1 MAGNFKLTQSVFLE
15 RVAALH
21 PTLNFSDSIY
31 VNAITDVVFQCP
43 EHGEQHI
50 KAGKL
55 LEGRGCPKCGRR
67 RSAEAGLVPWAKE
80 HSMSEEGRKKAAER
94 LAVARSMRTEED
106 FKKAGKKIAESQ
118 RQRWATD
125 EAGKAAQSE
134 RAKKLA
140 AEKWANT
147 TPEER
152 KAKMAAVRAAK
163 QHHNGN

>member
-1 MAGNFKLTQSVFLE
+1 MLPGQRRTPEEFVKIVSN
-15 RVAALH
+15 LH
-21 PTLNFSDSIY
+21 PELDFSITEY
-31 VNAITDVVFQCP
+31 KNARSSVKFRCK
-43 EHGEQHI
+43 EHGEQEI
-50 KAGKL
+50 QANGL
-55 LEGRGCPKCGRR
+55 LHGRGCPKCGRQ
-67 RSAEAGLVPWAKE
+67 RSAAAGVVAWVKAQTLEEKQQQAARARAGRTKE
-80 HSMSEEGRKKAAER
+80 SNE
-94 LAVARSMRTEED
+94 
-106 FKKAGKKIAESQ
+106 KIAESQ

-125 EAGKAAQSE
+125 EAGKAAQSA

>member
-1 MAGNFKLTQSVFLE
+1 MAGNFKLTQTVFLE

-31 VNAITDVVFQCP
+31 VNARTDVVFQCP

-118 RQRWATD
+118 RQRWAADPDAKT
-125 EAGKAAQSE
+125 AQAARGKRAATE
-134 RAKKLA
+134 R
-140 AEKWANT
+140 WAT
-147 TPEER
+147 LTPDER
-152 KAKMAAVRAAK
+152 KQQMAAVRAAK
-163 QHHNGN
+163 QHK